1 MFYVSFA
8 GPGIGLGLVT
18 AGIDYSTVCRRLE
31 KGIQSVTQQGQHGFD
46 TTVYTQTST
55 PGGGT
60 GPEAKYDVYDCLLE
74 IRYRL

>member
-8 GPGIGLGLVT
+8 GPGIGLNLVT
-18 AGIDYSTVCRRLE
+18 AGVDYSTVCRRLE
-31 KGIQSVTQQGQHGFD
+31 KGIQSVTQQGQHEFD

-60 GPEAKYDVYDCLLE
+60 GPGAESDVYDLPF
-74 IRYRL
+74 